1 MKKLHD
7 SAEFKAKL
15 VTTANRDIMIKRERE
30 KLKGIEVQQYRL
42 EVDVDKKFT

>member
-1 MKKLHD
+1 MRKLQD

-30 KLKGIEVQQYRL
+30 KLKGMEV
-42 EVDVDKKFT
+42 